1 MCGGAPWS
9 RRAKHD
15 GSKTHCA
22 ACECQAIETI
32 ALPTPLFGRSTC
44 RWPRNPRSPNHG
56 GVKLLRFARVRQC
69 QQQRDEVCS
78 RSRHVV
84 VPTTSLDGTPLTS
97 ASEERAD
104 RSADQLVENEP
115 GERGAHIPLDG
126 ARTSGTDVSFDLS
139 GHLRG

>member
-1 MCGGAPWS
+1 MVSARQA
-9 RRAKHD
+9 RRQQDPLRCLRVSSDRNHR
-15 GSKTHCA
+15 SPYTLVRPVYMPA
-22 ACECQAIETI
+22 ASE
-32 ALPTPLFGRSTC
+32 
-44 RWPRNPRSPNHG
+44 PRAPNHG
-56 GVKLLRFARVRQC
+56 GVKLLRFARARQC
-69 QQQRDEVCS
+69 QRQRDEVCS